1 MLQTTALWSYGIR
14 SRLHDAGL
22 CSGLVCHAI
31 LRLASDS
38 PTSGFPTPSRLDS
51 RLRAFEFF
59 AILNSVSEAVRVREQ
74 QGACN
79 VRSGGGTQGAGNR
92 ASRND
97 ASLGLIGHAARPNSI
112 YAKYNGPMNLNEVS
126 VDLLREGRKC

>member
-1 MLQTTALWSYGIR
+1 MVTARAANHGLWSYGIR

-59 AILNSVSEAVRVREQ
+59 ASLNSVSEAVRMREQ

-79 VRSGGGTQGAGNR
+79 VRSGGGRRVLATERRGTMHPR
-92 ASRND
+92 SYR
-97 ASLGLIGHAARPNSI
+97 SCCTTE
-112 YAKYNGPMNLNEVS
+112 LNI
-126 VDLLREGRKC
+126 C